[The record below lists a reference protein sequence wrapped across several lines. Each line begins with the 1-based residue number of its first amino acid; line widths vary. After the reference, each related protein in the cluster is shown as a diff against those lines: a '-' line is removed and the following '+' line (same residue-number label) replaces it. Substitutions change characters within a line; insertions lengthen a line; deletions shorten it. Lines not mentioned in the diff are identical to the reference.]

1 MEALSEKRAK
11 CPGHFYLGKGRIIR
25 MGQTDGAK
33 SGLQAQNKE
42 LGVDYDQNVRLMD
55 AHLRVQESFDVI
67 GRNIR
72 IGGRRARMYFIDGFV
87 KDDLMQRVMQ
97 FLMGIKPEELQSLP
111 TMESFADHFVP
122 YVEVEPVM
130 KVDSVGVQVLSGTI
144 GLLVEGYEGALMV
157 DARTYPARG
166 VEEPDDDRVLRG
178 AHDGFVETL
187 VFNTALIRR
196 RLRDPRLTM
205 EILQVGTVSHTDVV
219 LCYMEGVADPKR
231 VERLRKAIRDI
242 TLPSLTMGQESLAE
256 CLARRQWYN
265 PFPKVRYTERPDSA
279 SASIAEG
286 GIAVVV
292 DNTPSVMLLP
302 TSIFEFVQDAN
313 DFYFPPLVGTYLRF
327 VRMVIFLLTL
337 FLTPVW
343 YLLLSNPEWIPPWL
357 EFIRVKEMNAVPILV
372 QLIIIDFM
380 IDGIKL
386 ASLNT
391 PGALSNAFGIV
402 GALILG
408 EFAVSAGLFVPEVM
422 LYMAFVAIAT
432 FTQPSFELSYAF
444 KLFRIFFL
452 LLSAAWGIWGFIG
465 GLILMLVMVA
475 TTKTVAGG
483 SYLFPLI
490 PFHGPALLRLL
501 IRCPIHRKNAGR

>member
-1 MEALSEKRAK
+1 MQHSEKT
-11 CPGHFYLGKGRIIR
+11 PNPESGRR
-25 MGQTDGAK
+25 QLTGGYPEDVRT
-33 SGLQAQNKE
+33 L
-42 LGVDYDQNVRLMD
+42 DQY
-55 AHLRVQESFDVI
+55 LRVEESFDVI
-67 GRNIR
+67 GRNLTV
-72 IGGRRARMYFIDGFV
+72 GGRRTRLYCIDGFV
-87 KDDLMQRVMQ
+87 KDDLMQRIMQ
-97 FLMGIKPEELQSLP
+97 FLLGVKPEELECLP
-111 TMESFADHFVP
+111 TIAAFADRFLP
-122 YVEVEPVM
+122 YVEVTPES
-130 KVDSVGVQVLSGTI
+130 DLECIGVQVLSGT
-144 GLLVEGYEGALMV
+144 LALVIEGYAGALMV

-205 EILQVGTVSHTDVV
+205 EIVQVGTVSRTDVV
-219 LCYMEGVADPKR
+219 ISYMQGVADPKR
-231 VERLRKAIRDI
+231 VQRVREAIRGI
-242 TLPSLTMGQESLAE
+242 SIPSLTMGQESLAE
-256 CLARRQWYN
+256 CLARGQWYN
-265 PFPKVRYTERPDSA
+265 PFPKVRYTERPDCA
-279 SASIAEG
+279 AASIAEG

-313 DFYFPPLVGTYLRF
+313 DFYFPPLVGTYLRL
-327 VRMVIFLLTL
+327 VRMLIFLLTL

-343 YLLLSNPEWIPPWL
+343 YLLISNPEWIPAWMD
-357 EFIRVKEMNAVPILV
+357 FIRIKEPNTVPILV
-372 QLIIIDFM
+372 QLVVIELM

-408 EFAVSAGLFVPEVM
+408 EFAVGAGLFVPEVM

-444 KLFRIFFL
+444 KLFRILFL
-452 LLSAAWGIWGFIG
+452 LLSAAWGIWGFLG
-465 GLILMLVMVA
+465 GLVLMLVTAA
-475 TTKTVAGG
+475 TTKNVAGG

-490 PFHGPALLRLL
+490 PFHGPSLLRLL

>member
-1 MEALSEKRAK
+1 MENAEKSRINHGGDFLLEADYEENRRAADR
-11 CPGHFYLGKGRIIR
+11 Y
-25 MGQTDGAK
+25 
-33 SGLQAQNKE
+33 
-42 LGVDYDQNVRLMD
+42 
-55 AHLRVQESFDVI
+55 LRVEESFDVV
-67 GRNIR
+67 GRNIT
-72 IGGRRARMYFIDGFV
+72 IGGRRARLYFVDGFV

-97 FLMGIKPEELQSLP
+97 FLMGAKPEEMQSLP
-111 TMESFADHFVP
+111 TMEAFADRFLP
-122 YVEVEPVM
+122 YVEVSEASRM
-130 KVDSVGVQVLSGTI
+130 EDIAVQVLSGTLA
-144 GLLVEGYEGALMV
+144 LLVEGYAGALMV

-205 EILQVGTVSHTDVV
+205 EIVQVGAVSRTDVV
-219 LCYMEGVADPKR
+219 ISYMEGVADPKR
-231 VERLRKAIRDI
+231 VERLRAAIRGI

-265 PFPKVRYTERPDSA
+265 PFPKVRYTERPDCA
-279 SASIAEG
+279 AASIAEG

-313 DFYFPPLVGTYLRF
+313 DFYFPPLVGTYLRL
-327 VRMVIFLLTL
+327 VRMLIFLLTL

-343 YLLLSNPEWIPPWL
+343 YLLLRNPEWIPAWMD
-357 EFIRVKEMNAVPILV
+357 FVRIKEPNSVPILL
-372 QLIIIDFM
+372 QLLVIELM

-391 PGALSNAFGIV
+391 PGALNNAFGIV

-408 EFAVSAGLFVPEVM
+408 EFAVGAGLFVPEVM

-432 FTQPSFELSYAF
+432 FTQPSFELGYAF
-444 KLFRIFFL
+444 KLFRILFL
-452 LLSAAWGIWGFIG
+452 VFSALWGIWGFVG
-465 GLILMLVMVA
+465 GVALMLLVVA

-501 IRCPIHRKNAGR
+501 LRFPIHRKNAGR

>member
-1 MEALSEKRAK
+1 MEKTKKREK
-11 CPGHFYLGKGRIIR
+11 PENGKS
-25 MGQTDGAK
+25 QSGAAAPLT
-33 SGLQAQNKE
+33 G
-42 LGVDYDQNVRLMD
+42 DYEADVRLLD
-55 AHLRVQESFDVI
+55 ETLRIGKSFDVI
-67 GRNIR
+67 GRNIT
-72 IGGRRARMYFIDGFV
+72 IGGRRARLYGIDGFV

-97 FLMGIKPEELQSLP
+97 FLMGVKPEELERLP
-111 TMESFADHFVP
+111 SMEAFADRFLP
-122 YVEVEPVM
+122 YVEVAVADEAQ
-130 KVDSVGVQVLSGTI
+130 DVGVQVLSGTLA
-144 GLLVEGYEGALMV
+144 LLAEGYAGALMV

-196 RLRDPRLTM
+196 RLRDARLTM
-205 EILQVGTVSHTDVV
+205 QIVQVGSVSHTDVV
-219 LCYMEGVADPKR
+219 VSYMEGVADPRR
-231 VERLRKAIRDI
+231 VERVLSAIRGI
-242 TLPSLTMGQESLAE
+242 SIPSLTMGQESLAE
-256 CLARRQWYN
+256 CLVRRQWYN

-279 SASIAEG
+279 AASIAEG
-286 GIAVVV
+286 GIAVIV

-313 DFYFPPLVGTYLRF
+313 DFYFPPLVGTYLRL

-357 EFIRVKEMNAVPILV
+357 DFIRIEQPNTVPILI
-372 QLIIIDFM
+372 QLLIIEFM

-444 KLFRIFFL
+444 KLFRILFL
-452 LLSAAWGIWGFIG
+452 LLSAAWGLWGFLG
-465 GLILMLVMVA
+465 GLALMVVMAA
-475 TTKTVAGG
+475 TTKNVAGG
-483 SYLFPLI
+483 GYLFPLI

-501 IRCPIHRKNAGR
+501 LRCPIHRKNAGR

>member
-1 MEALSEKRAK
+1 MDDVSRKLTADYAENTR
-11 CPGHFYLGKGRIIR
+11 R
-25 MGQTDGAK
+25 MD
-33 SGLQAQNKE
+33 
-42 LGVDYDQNVRLMD
+42 DR
-55 AHLRVQESFDVI
+55 LRVSESFDVI
-67 GRNIR
+67 GRNMTVGNR
-72 IGGRRARMYFIDGFV
+72 QARLYFIDGFV
-87 KDDLMQRVMQ
+87 KDDLMEKIMQ
-97 FLMGIKPEELQSLP
+97 FLLGVKPEQLEAAP
-111 TMESFADHFVP
+111 TPEVFADRFIP
-122 YVEVEPVM
+122 YVEVDPADDEEAIA
-130 KVDSVGVQVLSGTI
+130 VQVLSGTI
-144 GLLVEGYEGALMV
+144 ALLVEGYAGALMV

-166 VEEPDDDRVLRG
+166 VEEPNDDRVLRG

-205 EILQVGTVSHTDVV
+205 EYVQVGTVSRTDVV
-219 LCYMEGVADPKR
+219 ISYMEGVADPKR
-231 VERLRKAIRDI
+231 VRRLKEEIRKI
-242 TLPSLTMGQESLAE
+242 TIPALTMGQESLAE
-256 CLARRQWYN
+256 CLVRRQWYN
-265 PFPKVRYTERPDSA
+265 PFPKVRYTERPDCA
-279 SASIAEG
+279 AAAIAEG

-327 VRMVIFLLTL
+327 VRMIIFLLTL

-343 YLLLSNPEWIPPWL
+343 YLLISHPDWIPPML
-357 EFIRVKEMNAVPILV
+357 EFIRIAEPNNVPILV
-372 QLIIIDFM
+372 QLIVIDLM

-391 PGALSNAFGIV
+391 PNALSNAFGIV

-444 KLFRIFFL
+444 KLFRILFL
-452 LLSAAWGIWGFIG
+452 LLTALWGLWGFVG
-465 GLILMLVMVA
+465 GLLLMLIVAA
-475 TTKTVAGG
+475 TTRPASGG

-490 PFHGPALLRLL
+490 PFNGSALLRLI

>member
-1 MEALSEKRAK
+1 MKDTSQKLKADFAANTSRMD
-11 CPGHFYLGKGRIIR
+11 GR
-25 MGQTDGAK
+25 
-33 SGLQAQNKE
+33 
-42 LGVDYDQNVRLMD
+42 
-55 AHLRVQESFDVI
+55 LRVAESFDVI
-67 GRNIR
+67 GRNMTV
-72 IGGRRARMYFIDGFV
+72 GGRKARLYFIDGFV
-87 KDDLMQRVMQ
+87 KDDLMEKIMQ
-97 FLMGIKPEELQSLP
+97 FLMGVKPEQLEAVD
-111 TMESFADHFVP
+111 TVEAFADRFIP
-122 YVEVEPVM
+122 YVEVDPADEEETIA
-130 KVDSVGVQVLSGTI
+130 VQVLSGAI
-144 GLLVEGYEGALMV
+144 ALLIEGYTGALMV

-166 VEEPDDDRVLRG
+166 VEEPSDDRVLRG

-205 EILQVGTVSHTDVV
+205 DYVQVGTVSRTDVV
-219 LCYMEGVADPKR
+219 ISYMEGVADPKR
-231 VERLRKAIRDI
+231 VRRLKEEIRKI
-242 TLPSLTMGQESLAE
+242 TIPSLTMGQESLAE
-256 CLARRQWYN
+256 CLVRRQWYN
-265 PFPKVRYTERPDSA
+265 PFPKVRYTERPDCA
-279 SASIAEG
+279 AAAIAEG

-313 DFYFPPLVGTYLRF
+313 DFYFPPLVGTYLRL
-327 VRMVIFLLTL
+327 VRMTIFLLTL

-343 YLLLSNPEWIPPWL
+343 YLLITHPDWIPPAL
-357 EFIRVKEMNAVPILV
+357 DFIRIAEPNSVPILV
-372 QLIIIDFM
+372 QLIIIELM

-391 PGALSNAFGIV
+391 PSALSNAFGIV

-444 KLFRIFFL
+444 KLFRIL
-452 LLSAAWGIWGFIG
+452 LLILTALGGLWGFIG
-465 GLILMLVMVA
+465 GLLLMLIVAA
-475 TTKTVAGG
+475 TTRPASGG